1 MNNSIQ
7 VTLSMMPVDTT
18 VSKDANSA
26 IGIAD
31 RIMKSMYTQQSDDL
45 LSQLEVI
52 NKTTTDMNEFNR
64 VVNNQENNWSSCKKI
79 AEHLV
84 HEAYLNLP
92 YQDGDHT
99 IAEANV
105 MIPGSF
111 SKAICESLNVSHQVN
126 GKNYV
131 FEQYIDDVNVDPAKK
146 KEAIM
151 NGLTEINEAV
161 TNAADVVSNLSDNG
175 VSNVLTLMDVLNQ
188 NKRDD
193 LIATVKT
200 LVAQQNLLMIVL
212 RIMKNLSVAAKA
224 VRNSRD
230 QETAVNSRTCGQ
242 ISQMVTMILVQ
253 NSNTWISKLTA
264 RDHVISILMPDELEA
279 ILSIAKLTQAQQ
291 LDRHNVVDIMKR
303 INDKNVVR
311 SVIVGMVKN
320 SSYPLSTVIEVGILA
335 GAVRRSGENI
345 NVSDNLLSE
354 IAGSIQANNVNVAE
368 IMKADIGKQLGI
380 LMRLLAITEHDPE
393 AETFGVNVISQ
404 AIEYGKSW
412 VDTLKNDNRFRNS
425 RFDVKST
432 LVDKCLHNVKNTP
445 LENSKYM
452 DVLVDIFS
460 KLVM

>member
-105 MIPGSF
+105 MIPGTF

-131 FEQYIDDVNVDPAKK
+131 FEQYIDDVNTDPAKK
-146 KEAIM
+146 KDAIM
-151 NGLTEINEAV
+151 NALIEANESV
-161 TNAADVVSNLSDNG
+161 TNAGDVVSRLSESG
-175 VSNVLTLMDVLNQ
+175 VSDVLTLMDVLNQ

-200 LVAQQNLLMIVL
+200 LVAQQNLLMTVL
-212 RIMKNLSVAAKA
+212 RIMKNLSVAAKS
-224 VRNSRD
+224 VKNSKD
-230 QETAVNSRTCGQ
+230 QDTTGNSRTCGQ
-242 ISQMVTMILVQ
+242 ISQMVSMIQ